1 MTHNSRAWELL
12 LALASA
18 HASGSQL
25 PVTPRGL
32 IPPCP
37 PAVGFPASF
46 WGGGLLSAQDPA
58 QSSVGAPRAGAR
70 VPGPCGSER
79 VALNPT
85 AAVGPGLACS
95 RDMAARSTIPRP
107 VSGGLAAPRGGKGP
121 SGRFGGWER
130 GPAETK
136 PGRGATGIGDPPSPG
151 GPQSR
156 EWGLR
161 ERPHPHPALTPRRA
175 DRRELWLSSRTAPQ
189 R

>member
-1 MTHNSRAWELL
+1 MGAAPRPRLCPRQRLPAPCHPAGFNPPMPTRALL
-12 LALASA
+12 LWVSL
-18 HASGSQL
+18 L
-25 PVTPRGL
+25 PFGV
-32 IPPCP
+32 
-37 PAVGFPASF
+37 
-46 WGGGLLSAQDPA
+46 GGLGTAQDPA
-58 QSSVGAPRAGAR
+58 QSPVGAPRAGAW

-121 SGRFGGWER
+121 SGRFGGWEH

-161 ERPHPHPALTPRRA
+161 ERPRPHPALTPRRA